1 MRVAAQSAEAFSGSV
16 RLVSRHASRE
26 DRHTGGSARGSQGT
40 GTVLYFL
47 LAGRPGAAPR
57 ISRDPRPSWFVED
70 QALFMRSRLRIAT
83 FGIIFF
89 FFALATFPQDS
100 SSGQSA
106 NSETDPQVI
115 HDFELGRDLRRA
127 GKLDAAA
134 AAYQRVLQRASG
146 LAVAHL
152 NLGLVRHDQHDYA
165 ASTQEFSRA
174 ASLDPSLRQ
183 AHLYLGIDA
192 YLWGRYETASK
203 ALQDAL
209 KLEPNNAE
217 ALYWLGLAQ
226 AAKGDLRGAAD
237 SLETAT
243 KLNPKDHDGLYQLEE
258 VYLQLWRATYERLVA
273 ANPESLRI
281 HQVLAEGYVQ
291 SNRLEDAKREYAV
304 VLKANP
310 TLTGVHEAL
319 GDIARQ
325 QQQLA
330 AATKEYRSELQLD
343 PNSAR
348 VWYKLAD
355 VLVDSS
361 DYSEASKAARS
372 AVALQADFAPGY
384 YVLGRLARQENHA
397 ADALANF
404 QKALKLGLKGE
415 LEESSHYQL
424 YRLLQATGHTTEAAT
439 HKQEYLHL
447 QEARKQRALNIA
459 ERELKVEESGG
470 SH

>member
-1 MRVAAQSAEAFSGSV
+1 LTILSLAETCAARASSLPPP
-16 RLVSRHASRE
+16 RLS
-26 DRHTGGSARGSQGT
+26 
-40 GTVLYFL
+40 
-47 LAGRPGAAPR
+47 
-57 ISRDPRPSWFVED
+57 
-70 QALFMRSRLRIAT
+70 
-83 FGIIFF
+83 
-89 FFALATFPQDS
+89 
-100 SSGQSA
+100 
-106 NSETDPQVI
+106 
-115 HDFELGRDLRRA
+115 
-127 GKLDAAA
+127 
-134 AAYQRVLQRASG
+134 QRVLQRASG

-174 ASLDPSLRQ
+174 ASLDPTLRQ
-183 AHLYLGIDA
+183 ARLYLGIDA

-291 SNRLEDAKREYAV
+291 SNRLEDAKREYAL

-325 QQQLA
+325 QQQIA
-330 AATKEYRSELQLD
+330 AATKEYHAELRLD
-343 PNSAR
+343 PSSAR

-355 VLVDSS
+355 VLVDSGN
-361 DYSEASKAARS
+361 EAEALKAAHS
-372 AVALQADFAPGY
+372 SIALQADFAPAY
-384 YVLGRLARQENHA
+384 YVLGRLARQGNRPTEA
-397 ADALANF
+397 IADF
-404 QKALKLGLKGE
+404 RKALERGLKGE

-424 YRLLQATGHTTEAAT
+424 YRLLEAGDPTEAAA
-439 HKQEYLHL
+439 HQAAYLRL
-447 QEARKQRALNIA
+447 RQARQQRALNIA
-459 ERELKVEESGG
+459 ERELKVEEGG
-470 SH
+470 DSH